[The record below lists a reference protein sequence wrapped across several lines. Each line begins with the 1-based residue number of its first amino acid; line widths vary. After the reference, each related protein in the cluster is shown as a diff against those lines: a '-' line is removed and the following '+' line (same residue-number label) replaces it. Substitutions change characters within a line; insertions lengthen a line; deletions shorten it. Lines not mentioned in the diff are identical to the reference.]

1 MSTRFWEKRRENN
14 PDLPNRHGQGWTD
27 AEETDILNKI
37 AEGIPEEEIARAHE
51 RTASSIRGRLLHI
64 GYRMYIQNVPMMDI
78 IIKTRVSEDDLRIKI
93 DKERQKS
100 VNAKQKTDEKVEKR
114 LESVSNAVLLTV
126 PSADLLDIKLL
137 LHEIRDLLRE
147 QNRR

>member
-1 MSTRFWEKRRENN
+1 M
-14 PDLPNRHGQGWTD
+14 PNRFYTKLREDNPSLPARIGEKWTD
-27 AEETDILNKI
+27 TEETDVLNEI
-37 AEGIPEEEIARAHE
+37 AEGVSTDIIAQSRE
-51 RTASSIRGRLLHI
+51 RTHSSIKGRLLHI
-64 GYRMYIQNVPMMDI
+64 AYRMYIQNIPMTDI
-78 IIKTRVSEDDLRIKI
+78 ILKTRVSEDDLRIKI

-100 VNAKQKTDEKVEKR
+100 VNTKQKTDEKVEKR
-114 LESVSNAVLLTV
+114 LETVSKAVLLTV